1 MLSLSLPGRVFLCL
15 PPTDMRKSFDSL
27 AGLVEQQLGQDP
39 LAGDLFVFRS
49 KRGDR
54 LKLLYWD
61 SDGLAIWCKRLEEG
75 TFVFP
80 ASDQQRAKVGV
91 HGLIIRPAELAMLLD
106 GIDLANVKRRRRY
119 RRPEPSV
126 RLSARP
132 PAAAGPRSAAGGRTA
147 TGLASRPLAAAGRGR
162 NGQHLTHLLCRCR
175 SPRSQAPTSV
185 HNRVS
190 IGAIRCAAGHP
201 TPVSGCTIRVRAE

>member
-15 PPTDMRKSFDSL
+15 LPTDMRKSFDSL

-61 SDGLAIWCKRLEEG
+61 DGGLAIWYKRLEEG

-80 ASDQQRAKVGV
+80 LADEQRVQVGT
-91 HGLIIRPAELAMLLD
+91 HGLLIRPAELAMLLD
-106 GIDLANVKRRRRY
+106 GIDLNGIQRRKRY
-119 RRPEPSV
+119 QRPKPNT
-126 RLSARP
+126 
-132 PAAAGPRSAAGGRTA
+132 PA
-147 TGLASRPLAAAGRGR
+147 
-162 NGQHLTHLLCRCR
+162 
-175 SPRSQAPTSV
+175 
-185 HNRVS
+185 
-190 IGAIRCAAGHP
+190 
-201 TPVSGCTIRVRAE
+201 